1 MKNGR
6 LMLVMDLGGW
16 IVIIKTHVWRT
27 CIHKEI
33 SKHGQRDDVKSK
45 QRVHFRK
52 IDFEREAT

>member
-1 MKNGR
+1 
-6 LMLVMDLGGW
+6 MLVMDLGGW